1 MSFFKHFKNKKI
13 SLYQFGK
20 LTSQMKYRIDSHYIT
35 RIFMKNDLLIITLTM
50 HFLFDSFLI
59 SKVLNKKFGEV
70 YKVFLIVTLHVSI
83 LCLHFLHFSLIVF
96 LLLSKDEEISQIQL
110 NYMILEYC
118 KNQLLTTTNHLTSC
132 FCTPL
137 S

>member
-1 MSFFKHFKNKKI
+1 
-13 SLYQFGK
+13 
-20 LTSQMKYRIDSHYIT
+20 
-35 RIFMKNDLLIITLTM
+35 MKNDLLIITLTM

-83 LCLHFLHFSLIVF
+83 LCLHFLHFPSSFF

-118 KNQLLTTTNHLTSC
+118 KN
-132 FCTPL
+132 
-137 S
+137 